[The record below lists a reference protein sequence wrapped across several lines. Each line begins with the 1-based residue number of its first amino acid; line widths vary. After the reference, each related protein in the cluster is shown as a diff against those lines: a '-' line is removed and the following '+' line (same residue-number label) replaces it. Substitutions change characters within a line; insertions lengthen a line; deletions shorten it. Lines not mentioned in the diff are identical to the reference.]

1 MLAGE
6 RAANADAA
14 RCPTLLLTHVYAS
27 TDHGRLAARPLQ
39 QHRFEFTI
47 PVLVGRC
54 LTSMRR
60 ATEPI
65 ARFRPTAVRDTPSE
79 HSKTNSVLIPDSWTF
94 NDFELTAGLLHAYPH
109 R

>member
-27 TDHGRLAARPLQ
+27 TDHGRRAARPLQ

-60 ATEPI
+60 VTTHCTLSTDSGE
-65 ARFRPTAVRDTPSE
+65 RY
-79 HSKTNSVLIPDSWTF
+79 SKRAFENEKCLIPDSWTF
-94 NDFELTAGLLHAYPH
+94 NNFELTRGPAACISS
-109 R
+109 